1 MYPHFISCMKEQIIN
16 QGAAGCIYKYG
27 LDCRGIQIGDDYITK
42 IQRNEK
48 ISDNEAVI
56 GKKISQIPYCSDHFA
71 PVIECCDVNLAKYD
85 STEINKCDFI
95 EKNKKK
101 KKLYKM
107 CKIPYVGQ
115 DTLADHIYD
124 VFNHTPKQ
132 LVKTIA
138 STYTYLLKSLKILED
153 NNIIHYDI
161 KENNIICNK
170 HSNTPIIIDFGR
182 SIDITQTKTNID
194 KYKDVFFVYQPDFD
208 YWCLDINFL
217 MYMFN
222 EIGENWRE
230 KLVTEEIVLGI
241 IDDFFRQTQMAT
253 ILQKLHPDYKT
264 NQVAYFTKFVGKK
277 WSVVFIELIKNVKTW
292 DNYALAVTYLEF
304 VMDFAE
310 LRKAGEGEEG
320 GGNQILRKYS
330 DLLTFIIISTPDE
343 RLSIEETITRT
354 IELFSTKI
362 DNDNIVKLHEKTK
375 QLSKDADFKRKLMFR
390 HHKSKMDELVKDDML
405 DTHYGR
411 V

>member
-1 MYPHFISCMKEQIIN
+1 MKEQIIN

-27 LDCRGIQIGDDYITK
+27 LDCRGIKLGDKYITK

-48 ISDNEAVI
+48 LSDNEAVI
-56 GKKISQIPYCSDHFA
+56 GKKVSQIPYYSDHFA
-71 PVIECCDVNLAKYD
+71 PVIECCDVNLANYD

-95 EKNKKK
+95 KKGQQKKK
-101 KKLYKM
+101 TYKM
-107 CKIPYVGQ
+107 CKIPYVGK
-115 DTLADHIYD
+115 DTLAEHIYD

-132 LVKTIA
+132 LMKTIA
-138 STYTYLLKSLKILED
+138 STYTYLLKSIKILED

-170 HSNTPIIIDFGR
+170 YSNTPVIIDFGR
-182 SIDITQTKTNID
+182 SFDITQTKTNID
-194 KYKDVFFVYQPDFD
+194 KYKEIFFVYQPDFD

-230 KLVTEEIVLGI
+230 QLVKEEIVLGI
-241 IDDFFRQTQMAT
+241 IDDFFGQTRIAMT
-253 ILQKLHPDYKT
+253 LQKLHPDYKT
-264 NQVAYFTKFVGKK
+264 KQVAYFTKFVGKK
-277 WSVVFIELIKNVKTW
+277 WSDVFSELIKYIKTW
-292 DNYALAVTYLEF
+292 DNYALAITYLEF

-310 LRKAGEGEEG
+310 LRKQSTDEGSDS
-320 GGNQILRKYS
+320 NPIIRKYS
-330 DLLTFIIISTPDE
+330 DLLTHIIISAPDE
-343 RLSIEETITRT
+343 RPSIGETITRT

-362 DNDNIVKLHEKTK
+362 DKENVIKLHEKTK
-375 QLSKDADFKRKLMFR
+375 QLSKNEDFKRKLMYR
-390 HHKSKMDELVKDDML
+390 HHKSKMDELAKDDLL
-405 DTHYGR
+405 DTHYGN